1 MRRMQESLVLEAK
14 SAKGGLPKSLW
25 ETYSAFCNTNGG
37 RIILGAI
44 EDKKTRK
51 ISIEGLEDPNKMLK
65 QFWDIVND
73 SSKVSYCCL
82 KDSDVQVLESNGKCY
97 IVINVPQ
104 VPREFR
110 PVYINGNVNSGTF
123 KRNHEGDYHC
133 TKYEIR
139 SMISES
145 SEKSPDSTTI
155 DADWEAVISQ
165 DTIRRYLDAL
175 RSFRPNHP
183 LLNTDTEQ
191 FLIET
196 GAALKMGGV
205 LKLTMAGLLMFGRNM
220 SIVLECPDYFLD
232 YREVS
237 SSARWDYRLFSGS
250 GDWSGNIFDFL
261 NEVEGRLIK
270 HFGSRFEMASMNQ
283 TMPKSYG
290 LSREAVVNAVVH
302 ADYRGR
308 CGISIVLEGDH
319 LEITNPGNMRVPFSK
334 AIRGGASDPRNS
346 IIVRMLMLI
355 GYVER
360 TGYGV
365 RAMSDANDSGLLYD
379 FMMAEENDPPLV
391 RTILG
396 FTKSK
401 EDGTV
406 TDADIIM
413 SMMEN
418 DSKVTIAKIR
428 EITGMSATKIS
439 IEIEHLKR
447 KGMIERVGGTRG
459 EWVVH
464 R

>member
-155 DADWEAVISQ
+155 NADWEAIISQ

-191 FLIET
+191 FH
-196 GAALKMGGV
+196 
-205 LKLTMAGLLMFGRNM
+205 RNGCC
-220 SIVLECPDYFLD
+220 L
-232 YREVS
+232 
-237 SSARWDYRLFSGS
+237 
-250 GDWSGNIFDFL
+250 
-261 NEVEGRLIK
+261 
-270 HFGSRFEMASMNQ
+270 
-283 TMPKSYG
+283 
-290 LSREAVVNAVVH
+290 
-302 ADYRGR
+302 
-308 CGISIVLEGDH
+308 
-319 LEITNPGNMRVPFSK
+319 
-334 AIRGGASDPRNS
+334 
-346 IIVRMLMLI
+346 
-355 GYVER
+355 
-360 TGYGV
+360 
-365 RAMSDANDSGLLYD
+365 
-379 FMMAEENDPPLV
+379 
-391 RTILG
+391 
-396 FTKSK
+396 
-401 EDGTV
+401 EDGRRTQ
-406 TDADIIM
+406 TDDGW
-413 SMMEN
+413 
-418 DSKVTIAKIR
+418 
-428 EITGMSATKIS
+428 ITDVRKEHEHSSGMS
-439 IEIEHLKR
+439 
-447 KGMIERVGGTRG
+447 
-459 EWVVH
+459 
-464 R
+464 